1 MKKAQ
6 LVSSKRNKRKRKR
19 NRAGHGREAGG
30 RPSERLHFTIGTG
43 PSSDPSTGHLSL
55 QNDARLLKAGLLY
68 ADRVR
73 LCSVGSS
80 LTLRMLADTETHRN
94 QQLDFI
100 ERHFR
105 ENIARDDPEAAAKA
119 IEFVR
124 RYRELRRDRNLSK
137 EQLVLRAQLAEE
149 FERIWGRF
157 KGGWEEFV
165 RKAGADEILAAKR
178 SGLVDFHR
186 FAAGGVEKTAGLDQS
201 SNERRS
207 DEFYEEVTAEL
218 FGVLSGAV
226 SEGATYPLFDDHAG
240 ELVRLGVDAGVI
252 RVSESGA
259 TKGREAGLASDLLR
273 RLPLFEDAPV
283 DEILSIRRELDGS
296 LIRFRDAVA
305 RFSDGMRAA
314 GWDPE
319 FVDDAEDVFV
329 REVEPAVQEIE
340 DAVRDSSFVAQLL
353 PSMTAPQNWAA
364 GGALGMA
371 AYNLASLPELA
382 SLAVGGGVGFASGV
396 REAYL
401 EWRKGRRGVERKELF
416 FYYEAGRRLGT
427 A

>member
-1 MKKAQ
+1 MRIAQ
-6 LVSSKRNKRKRKR
+6 PVSSKRNKRKRKR

-30 RPSERLHFTIGTG
+30 RPAGRLHFTIGTG

-80 LTLRMLADTETHRN
+80 LTLRMLADTKSHKN

-105 ENIARDDPEAAAKA
+105 ENIARDDPEAAKA

-137 EQLVLRAQLAEE
+137 EQLVLRIQLAEE
-149 FERIWGRF
+149 LERIWGRF
-157 KGGWEEFV
+157 KGGWEEFA
-165 RKAGADEILAAKR
+165 RKAGADEILAARR

-186 FAAGGVEKTAGLDQS
+186 FTAGGVERTAGLDQS

-226 SEGATYPLFDDHAG
+226 SEGATYPLFDNHAG

-259 TKGREAGLASDLLR
+259 AKGRQAGLASDLLQ

-283 DEILSIRRELDGS
+283 DEILSIRRELDGP
-296 LIRFRDAVA
+296 LIRFRVAVA
-305 RFSDGMRAA
+305 RFSDGMRTA

-340 DAVRDSSFVAQLL
+340 DAVRDRSFVAQLL
-353 PSMTAPQNWAA
+353 PSMTASQNWAA
-364 GGALGMA
+364 SGALGMA
-371 AYNLASLPELA
+371 AYNLASLPELV

-401 EWRKGRRGVERKELF
+401 EWRKADEVSK
-416 FYYEAGRRLGT
+416 GT
-427 A
+427 SSSSTTRQVGALA

>member
-1 MKKAQ
+1 
-6 LVSSKRNKRKRKR
+6 
-19 NRAGHGREAGG
+19 
-30 RPSERLHFTIGTG
+30 LHFTIGTG
-43 PSSDPSTGHLSL
+43 PFSDPSTDHLSL

-80 LTLRMLADTETHRN
+80 LTLRMLADMKAHKNR
-94 QQLDFI
+94 QLDFI

-105 ENIARDDPEAAAKA
+105 ENIARDDPEAAAKG
-119 IEFVR
+119 IEFVQ

-149 FERIWGRF
+149 FERIWVQF
-157 KGGWEEFV
+157 KGGWEEFA

-186 FAAGGVEKTAGLDQS
+186 FAAGGVERSAGLDQS

-259 TKGREAGLASDLLR
+259 TKGRQ
-273 RLPLFEDAPV
+273 
-283 DEILSIRRELDGS
+283 
-296 LIRFRDAVA
+296 
-305 RFSDGMRAA
+305 
-314 GWDPE
+314 GWP
-319 FVDDAEDVFV
+319 
-329 REVEPAVQEIE
+329 P
-340 DAVRDSSFVAQLL
+340 
-353 PSMTAPQNWAA
+353 TCC
-364 GGALGMA
+364 GACRC
-371 AYNLASLPELA
+371 SRPHPWTR
-382 SLAVGGGVGFASGV
+382 S
-396 REAYL
+396 
-401 EWRKGRRGVERKELF
+401 
-416 FYYEAGRRLGT
+416 
-427 A
+427 

>member
-1 MKKAQ
+1 MGPHQ
-6 LVSSKRNKRKRKR
+6 
-19 NRAGHGREAGG
+19 
-30 RPSERLHFTIGTG
+30 SE
-43 PSSDPSTGHLSL
+43 
-55 QNDARLLKAGLLY
+55 
-68 ADRVR
+68 
-73 LCSVGSS
+73 
-80 LTLRMLADTETHRN
+80 
-94 QQLDFI
+94 
-100 ERHFR
+100 
-105 ENIARDDPEAAAKA
+105 
-119 IEFVR
+119 
-124 RYRELRRDRNLSK
+124 
-137 EQLVLRAQLAEE
+137 
-149 FERIWGRF
+149 
-157 KGGWEEFV
+157 
-165 RKAGADEILAAKR
+165 
-178 SGLVDFHR
+178 
-186 FAAGGVEKTAGLDQS
+186 
-201 SNERRS
+201 
-207 DEFYEEVTAEL
+207 
-218 FGVLSGAV
+218 AV

-259 TKGREAGLASDLLR
+259 TKGRQAGLTSDLLR

-340 DAVRDSSFVAQLL
+340 DAVRDSSFVAQLI
-353 PSMTAPQNWAA
+353 PSMTASQNWAA
-364 GGALGMA
+364 GGTLGMA

-416 FYYEAGRRLGT
+416 FYYEAGRRLGIS
-427 A
+427 

>member
-1 MKKAQ
+1 MRKAHP
-6 LVSSKRNKRKRKR
+6 VSSKRNKRKRKR
-19 NRAGHGREAGG
+19 NRAGHGREAEG
-30 RPSERLHFTIGTG
+30 RPAGRLHFTIGTG

-55 QNDARLLKAGLLY
+55 QNDVRLLKAGLLY

-73 LCSVGSS
+73 LCSFGSS
-80 LTLRMLADTETHRN
+80 LTLRMLADTKSHKN

-105 ENIARDDPEAAAKA
+105 ENIARDDPEEAAKA
-119 IEFVR
+119 IKFVR
-124 RYRELRRDRNLSK
+124 RYRELRRDRHLSK

-149 FERIWGRF
+149 FQRIWGRF
-157 KGGWEEFV
+157 KGGWEEFA

-178 SGLVDFHR
+178 SGLVDFYR
-186 FAAGGVEKTAGLDQS
+186 FAAGGVERTAGLDRS

-226 SEGATYPLFDDHAG
+226 SEGVTYPLFDDQAG
-240 ELVRLGVDAGVI
+240 ELIRKGVDAGVI
-252 RVSESGA
+252 RVPESGA
-259 TKGREAGLASDLLR
+259 TKGRQAGLASHLLR
-273 RLPLFEDAPV
+273 HLPLFEAAPV
-283 DEILSIRRELDGS
+283 DEILSIRRELDGP
-296 LIRFRDAVA
+296 LTRFRNAVA

-314 GWDPE
+314 GWDRE
-319 FVDDAEDVFV
+319 FIHDADNVFV
-329 REVEPAVQEIE
+329 REVGPAVREIE

-353 PSMTAPQNWAA
+353 PSMTAPHNWAA
-364 GGALGMA
+364 GGAPGVA

-382 SLAVGGGVGFASGV
+382 SLAMGGGVGFASGV

-401 EWRKGRRGVERKELF
+401 EWRKARREVERKELF